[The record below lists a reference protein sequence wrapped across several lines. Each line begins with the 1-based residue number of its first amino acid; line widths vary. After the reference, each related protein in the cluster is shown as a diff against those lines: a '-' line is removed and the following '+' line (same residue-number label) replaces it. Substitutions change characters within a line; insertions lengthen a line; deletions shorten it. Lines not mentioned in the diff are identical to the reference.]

1 MQNLYKLAKKYGKI
15 FLVDCISS
23 IAGDEIDFNFIDLAV
38 GTANKCLQG
47 VPGVS
52 FVLFHKRD
60 LARLL
65 KIPARNLYFNL
76 TEYHTAQEAGGLL
89 FTPSIPA
96 HYALDAALD
105 ELIQETVTGRIKR
118 YSKAA
123 KFLRDGFQKLKLEFI
138 IPEELRSNCLTGL
151 KLPKGVSY
159 ENLHRELRSKG
170 FVIYAGQGILSDRI
184 FRIANMGDIKQ
195 EEFQQLLE
203 VFKEI
208 L

>member
-1 MQNLYKLAKKYGKI
+1 M
-15 FLVDCISS
+15 
-23 IAGDEIDFNFIDLAV
+23 
-38 GTANKCLQG
+38 
-47 VPGVS
+47 
-52 FVLFHKRD
+52 
-60 LARLL
+60 
-65 KIPARNLYFNL
+65 
-76 TEYHTAQEAGGLL
+76 
-89 FTPSIPA
+89 
-96 HYALDAALD
+96 
-105 ELIQETVTGRIKR
+105 
-118 YSKAA
+118 
-123 KFLRDGFQKLKLEFI
+123 RDGYQKLKLEFI

-170 FVIYAGQGILSDRI
+170 FVIYAGQGILSDLI